1 LVSFGMS
8 ATVGRSRARRLG
20 GLVCRAINDATAT
33 RVLTGT
39 TTTTVGRGG
48 NGGSACASRAM
59 QRRWLSSSS
68 KHRAESGKEATKSGK
83 DGGAAAPENNP
94 LSSVMFPWER
104 AVLHAERWTGE
115 LKPWQKAYWAVFALG
130 CAFVVGSRVKR
141 FYDDADADENRR
153 EAMESNKRAL
163 HAAIEGRSFIAHSE
177 DDDEEDPFDGL
188 SPQEIEELVRKTA
201 PSGDVYEGMTPEE
214 INAYE
219 ENRKRELGDGNLTWK
234 TSARE

>member
-1 LVSFGMS
+1 MS

-20 GLVCRAINDATAT
+20 GLVCRAVNAATAT
-33 RVLTGT
+33 RVLTP
-39 TTTTVGRGG
+39 TTVGRGE
-48 NGGSACASRAM
+48 NAGSACASRAI

-68 KHRAESGKEATKSGK
+68 KRRAESGKEATKSGK
-83 DGGAAAPENNP
+83 DGGEAPENNP

-115 LKPWQKAYWAVFALG
+115 LKPWQKAYWALFAFG

-141 FYDDADADENRR
+141 FYEDADADESRR

-219 ENRKRELGDGNLTWK
+219 ESRKRELGDGNLTWK

>member
-1 LVSFGMS
+1 
-8 ATVGRSRARRLG
+8 
-20 GLVCRAINDATAT
+20 
-33 RVLTGT
+33 
-39 TTTTVGRGG
+39 
-48 NGGSACASRAM
+48 M

-83 DGGAAAPENNP
+83 DGATPENNP

-141 FYDDADADENRR
+141 FYDDADADESRR